1 MVDSSLDRQYAV
13 QLTKMCRTGSSDVI
27 TVDND
32 PSTPFRFDSQYYK
45 VVLEHKGLFQ
55 SDSALINDE
64 RTRKKVVEFANSQDS
79 FFESWAASF
88 LKLSEIGIKTGDEG
102 EIRLSCSMPNNR

>member
-1 MVDSSLDRQYAV
+1 MTDSSLDRQYAV
-13 QLTKMCRTGSSDVI
+13 QLNKMCRTGNGSI

-32 PSTPFRFDSQYYK
+32 PATPLRFDNEYYK

-79 FFESWAASF
+79 FFESWAVSF
-88 LKLSEIGIKTGDEG
+88 LKLSGIGVKTGEEG
-102 EIRLSCSMPNNR
+102 EIRLSCSMPNT